1 MDTNFRGAKLFWF
14 ALSCLWIEKLSIFE
28 RKSGSIFI
36 INSAIVFAG
45 IRIIS
50 WPYVTLFILVFNNV
64 GIEQNFDL
72 GAGQIESILIF
83 GDNFLGERE
92 RNEKKYKDE
101 GEAL

>member
-1 MDTNFRGAKLFWF
+1 MFWF

-50 WPYVTLFILVFNNV
+50 WPYVTLFLLVFNNV

-72 GAGQIESILIF
+72 GAGQISMLSI
-83 GDNFLGERE
+83 
-92 RNEKKYKDE
+92 
-101 GEAL
+101 